1 MPHLRFFQLDV
12 FTTQAFHGNPLAVF
26 PDAESNA
33 AHLDG
38 ETMQAIA
45 REMNL
50 SETVFVLSANDA
62 GALRRL
68 RIFTPVNE
76 LPFAGHP
83 VVGTWNLLARPEA
96 GNVVLA
102 PAGGTGTVR
111 VHQQLGIGVLPVD
124 IDFERGGPM
133 RVVMTQGAFE
143 IKTASISNPMR
154 SDINAAL
161 GLSVDEMDEA
171 LPVQV
176 VSTGL
181 PFLVVPIATLDALG
195 RCAVQG
201 EMLGKLYK
209 DLGAT
214 GCLAFTRETR
224 DGNLSQ
230 AHARMF
236 APADGIA
243 EDPATGSACG
253 ALGGYL
259 ARHGAL
265 NKNTSNAGQKFDFVI
280 EQGDFIGRPS
290 RIEVEVTMRADGRR
304 IQIVRV
310 GGSSVIVA
318 EGVLRFLLFGDFGL

>member
-12 FTTQAFHGNPLAVF
+12 FTKQAFHGNPLAVF

-33 AHLDG
+33 ENLDG

-50 SETVFVLSANDA
+50 SETVFVLSASDE

-68 RIFTPVNE
+68 RIFTPARE

-96 GNVVLA
+96 GNVVVA

-111 VHQQLGIGVLPVD
+111 VRQQLGIGVLPVE
-124 IDFERGGPM
+124 IEFEAGEPV

-143 IKTASISNPMR
+143 IRTASISSVMQ
-154 SDINAAL
+154 SDIIASL
-161 GLSVDEMDEA
+161 GLSVDEMDER

-176 VSTGL
+176 VSTGI
-181 PFLVVPIATLDALG
+181 PFLIVPIATLDALG

-201 EMLGKLYK
+201 GMLGKLYEN
-209 DLGAT
+209 LGAT
-214 GCLAFTRETR
+214 GCLAFTRGTR
-224 DGNLSQ
+224 DGNASQ

-265 NKNTSNAGQKFDFVI
+265 NKNTNNVGQAFNFVI

-290 RIEVEVTMRADGRR
+290 RIEIEVTMSADGRR
-304 IQIVRV
+304 IECVRV
-310 GGSSVIVA
+310 GGSSVVIA
-318 EGVLRFLLFGDFGL
+318 EGMLRF